1 MKSIAR
7 SAIVALLAIALLM
20 SVAGSVLAQKA
31 TTPAAGSKERKALMD
46 ALRVPFEK
54 ELGKPV
60 IFVVTWLKVSGNFA
74 MWEGEPKRTG
84 GKPIDW
90 KKTKFAEDYEQGLI
104 DQISM
109 ALLKKTGGKWK
120 VVEYAIGPTDYPVE
134 EWQKKHK
141 APKAI
146 FRNPG

>member
-1 MKSIAR
+1 MMIIAR
-7 SAIVALLAIALLM
+7 PVLVLSVAVALFLTTTTAF
-20 SVAGSVLAQKA
+20 AQKA
-31 TTPAAGSKERKALMD
+31 TTPATGSKERKALMD

-54 ELGKPV
+54 QLGKPV

-90 KKTKFAEDYEQGLI
+90 KKTKFKEDYEQGLI
-104 DQISM
+104 DAISM

-134 EWQKKHK
+134 YWREKHK

-146 FRNPG
+146 FRVPG

>member
-1 MKSIAR
+1 MNNSKPAL
-7 SAIVALLAIALLM
+7 VAFLVAAMLM
-20 SVAGSVLAQKA
+20 LMTAPAFAQKA
-31 TTPAAGSKERKALMD
+31 TTPTAGSKERKALMD

-54 ELGKPV
+54 QLGKPV

-90 KKTKFAEDYEQGLI
+90 KKTKFAEDYEQGMI

-109 ALLKKTGGKWK
+109 ALIKKSAGKWK

-134 EWQKKHK
+134 EWQRKHK
-141 APKAI
+141 APKGI
-146 FRNPG
+146 FRAPG

>member
-1 MKSIAR
+1 MKRSISNHVAF
-7 SAIVALLAIALLM
+7 ALLVTTLL
-20 SVAGSVLAQKA
+20 SNGAFAQKA

-54 ELGKPV
+54 QLGKPV

-90 KKTKFAEDYEQGLI
+90 SKTKFKEDYEQGLV

-134 EWQKKHK
+134 YWQEKHK
-141 APKAI
+141 APKTI
-146 FRNPG
+146 IRNPG

>member
-1 MKSIAR
+1 MNYARPVLVAFLIA
-7 SAIVALLAIALLM
+7 ALSM
-20 SVAGSVLAQKA
+20 STITPAFAQKS
-31 TTPAAGSKERKALMD
+31 TTPATGSKERKALMD

-54 ELGKPV
+54 QLGKPV

-90 KKTKFAEDYEQGLI
+90 KKTKFAEDYEQGMI

-109 ALLKKTGGKWK
+109 ALLKKNGGKWK

-134 EWQKKHK
+134 EWRNKHK